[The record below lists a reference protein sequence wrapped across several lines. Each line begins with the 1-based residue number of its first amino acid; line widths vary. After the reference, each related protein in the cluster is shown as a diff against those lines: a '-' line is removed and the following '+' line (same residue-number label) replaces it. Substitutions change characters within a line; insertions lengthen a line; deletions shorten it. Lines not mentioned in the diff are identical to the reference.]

1 MKALMYND
9 DNNKIVLSDI
19 SNAIRLAYLFI
30 SSGAITG
37 DTGGF
42 MHFKRDFS
50 NLSLQKKLAVAI
62 KFYISIEYFEFAQ
75 ELIKFEPIVKQHIN
89 TKHHDTKTIIAFKA
103 IEKMINTVTD
113 QYIEYINNGAALQGF
128 LEIKELIEDDV
139 LGYMQMKEEDNLHF
153 KNKKNDLLDTFDFLQ
168 FELDESES
176 DNSFILTT
184 TGAFLNKEYNNA
196 PLYNSTDIEAI
207 DESSLFLDH
216 CLTIPSPA
224 IFKAVEMKAIRK
236 NILQHAAVFNEI
248 ADQWFELFKKA
259 DATAERLVLI
269 NNELLPSLKLLQEK
283 INENDLLN
291 YAKHS
296 TPEQYIKVWI
306 GEAPLAILWD
316 YYFKTSII
324 NELVYNKL
332 MDEKCYNSKLN
343 RRIPIMVFETIGG
356 KKIVPKIP
364 EITAEESDIHSIRK
378 TISIND

>member
-1 MKALMYND
+1 
-9 DNNKIVLSDI
+9 
-19 SNAIRLAYLFI
+19 
-30 SSGAITG
+30 
-37 DTGGF
+37 
-42 MHFKRDFS
+42 
-50 NLSLQKKLAVAI
+50 
-62 KFYISIEYFEFAQ
+62 
-75 ELIKFEPIVKQHIN
+75 
-89 TKHHDTKTIIAFKA
+89 
-103 IEKMINTVTD
+103 
-113 QYIEYINNGAALQGF
+113 
-128 LEIKELIEDDV
+128 
-139 LGYMQMKEEDNLHF
+139 MQMKEEDNLHF

-207 DESSLFLDH
+207 DESRLFLDH

-224 IFKAVEMKAIRK
+224 IFKAVEMRAIRK
-236 NILQHAAVFNEI
+236 IILQNAAVFNER
-248 ADQWFELFKKA
+248 ADQWFELFKKG

-332 MDEKCYNSKLN
+332 MDEKCYNSILN

-378 TISIND
+378 SISIND